1 MHESHSKEEKKIDIS
16 GDFLG
21 RTIQERVQGQEH
33 FGVSGMVGRAKGFRD
48 LGDRKAIHVG
58 AFQGKARDLGWSRL
72 LGVYGND
79 LG

>member
-1 MHESHSKEEKKIDIS
+1 M
-16 GDFLG
+16 
-21 RTIQERVQGQEH
+21 RVQGQEH

-72 LGVYGND
+72 LGVYGRD